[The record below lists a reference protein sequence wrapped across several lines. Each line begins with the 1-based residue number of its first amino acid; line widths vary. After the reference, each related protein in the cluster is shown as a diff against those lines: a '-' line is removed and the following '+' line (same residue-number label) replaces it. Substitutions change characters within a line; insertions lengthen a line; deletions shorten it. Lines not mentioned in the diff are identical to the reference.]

1 LRIHFDSTE
10 AVVVAFLFVFFFF
23 FCAFAPPSRR
33 PVRRLSSHPSL
44 FFRPAGTVRV
54 ADVTDASTDAN
65 GDVFGSVRLAGGL
78 AVEKSAHVKQ
88 KLRVLDDE
96 DGTAA
101 GAGALFVAG
110 GAAVNGYVY
119 LGKDASHSLTL
130 NADLTTTSNAV
141 SIAATADNDNGI
153 TLTSS
158 GANGA
163 VSATAKETVSLTGWS
178 DSATGAGGVE
188 IVAGKTN
195 AGFIKLQQD
204 TSGGVTL
211 RDRLVIASDGSV
223 TVTTESGSD
232 LTFNSEGS
240 APRVVSLNAR
250 RAEVSKTIEIT
261 NGANTT
267 PTLATV
273 NLESGA
279 GRSRAHQG
287 ALCVGRRETRDAR
300 RRDSRFAQRRRGA
313 RGGCDGDAAAQR
325 RAARYGGFWRLRG
338 QLFGDSRDPGR
349 LGGCHG
355 DEGFRHHRVR
365 RG

>member
-1 LRIHFDSTE
+1 
-10 AVVVAFLFVFFFF
+10 
-23 FCAFAPPSRR
+23 
-33 PVRRLSSHPSL
+33 
-44 FFRPAGTVRV
+44 V

-141 SIAATADNDNGI
+141 SITATADNDAGI
-153 TLTSS
+153 VLTSS
-158 GANGA
+158 GVNGA

-178 DSATGAGGVE
+178 DSATGAGGVT

-232 LTFNSEGS
+232 LTFKSEGS
-240 APRVVSLNAR
+240 IPRVVSLNAR
-250 RAEVSKTIEIT
+250 RAEISKTIEIT

-279 GRSRAHQG
+279 AVVVRIRAHCLWGGGKPATLDAEIHVLHNDG
-287 ALCVGRRETRDAR
+287 AAPEADATATPPR
-300 RRDSRFAQRRRGA
+300 NGV
-313 RGGCDGDAAAQR
+313 R
-325 RAARYGGFWRLRG
+325 RATAV
-338 QLFGDSRDPGR
+338 FGDSTDSSLEILVTPDDSGGVTATKDFVITVYAADAGSGDAPAATNLTAVIVAEGR
-349 LGGCHG
+349 FESLG
-355 DEGFRHHRVR
+355 
-365 RG
+365 